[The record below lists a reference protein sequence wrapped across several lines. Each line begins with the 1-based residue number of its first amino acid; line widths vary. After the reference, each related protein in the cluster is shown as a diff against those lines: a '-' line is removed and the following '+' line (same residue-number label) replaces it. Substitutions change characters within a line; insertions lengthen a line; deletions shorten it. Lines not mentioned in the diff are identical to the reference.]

1 MLHIRRHILLRLV
14 LGASACLL
22 ATALPALADFTVCNK
37 TRHTAV
43 VAIGF
48 KAGDEWASEGW
59 WRVKPQACRNIL
71 KGKLKTR
78 YYFLHAAQEGVD
90 GDWDGM
96 RTFCVKAKNFSI
108 RGRKDCRQRKLG
120 KARFFTVDTE
130 KELTW
135 VQNLSD

>member
-1 MLHIRRHILLRLV
+1 VAVLVAAGQVAAVLVTTPRRSGYKRTAGFTIREVTGSGGTFLVEVGMIVDDARLRGLDLV
-14 LGASACLL
+14 LLL
-22 ATALPALADFTVCNK
+22 ALQDGTGQTGLFYPL
-37 TRHTAV
+37 
-43 VAIGF
+43 GL
-48 KAGDEWASEGW
+48 
-59 WRVKPQACRNIL
+59 RV
-71 KGKLKTR
+71 
-78 YYFLHAAQEGVD
+78 AQEGVD